1 MAALTKQEILA
12 QLEKLG
18 ISSASEV
25 NTYFQEYEEYST
37 LQATHHHSTHHSKQV
52 YYEGTGNN

>member
-18 ISSASEV
+18 INSTPDI
-25 NTYFQEYEEYST
+25 NTYFQEYEEYSI
-37 LQATHHHSTHHSKQV
+37 LQATHHHSAQV
-52 YYEGTGNN
+52 HYEGTGNN

>member
-18 ISSASEV
+18 V
-25 NTYFQEYEEYST
+25 NSTSDINAYFQEYEEYSS
-37 LQATHHHSTHHSKQV
+37 LQTTHYHSTQV
-52 YYEGTGNN
+52 YYEGTGNQ